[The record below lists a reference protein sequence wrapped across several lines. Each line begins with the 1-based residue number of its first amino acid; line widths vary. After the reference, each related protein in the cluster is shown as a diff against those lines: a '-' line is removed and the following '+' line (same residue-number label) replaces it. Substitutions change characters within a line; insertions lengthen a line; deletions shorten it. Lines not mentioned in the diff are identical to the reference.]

1 MGGRQSRLPAPGRG
15 INQPQALNP
24 RVGYPTAAHR
34 AATHAHPPM
43 PRPPRRDC
51 RLHAPA
57 ATPADHVVHRCAV
70 FAEAARVLA
79 ADGAAWLDLG
89 DCYRGA
95 AGRAPTS
102 RNLPSGGA
110 RLVRPR
116 SQDLSAKNLLG
127 VPWWVAVAEHADGV
141 DPQVRG
147 GLAQT
152 HAMPD
157 RVVPATRPLRARAPA
172 DRMTARTRRTATLG
186 DVWSIPTGPLTAAHL
201 ALVPIDRPHGCIAA
215 GGTPAGVVLDRF
227 GGAGTTGCAAVRHGR
242 RYLGIDPDPADDE
255 LTPQRL
261 AGAGARS
268 PA

>member
-1 MGGRQSRLPAPGRG
+1 LAT
-15 INQPQALNP
+15 A
-24 RVGYPTAAHR
+24 TAA
-34 AATHAHPPM
+34 PP
-43 PRPPRRDC
+43 
-51 RLHAPA
+51 A
-57 ATPADHVVHRCAV
+57 
-70 FAEAARVLA
+70 
-79 ADGAAWLDLG
+79 
-89 DCYRGA
+89 
-95 AGRAPTS
+95 APTS

-110 RLVRPR
+110 RLVRPC
-116 SQDLSAKNLLG
+116 SQDLPAKNLLG
-127 VPWWVAVAEHADGV
+127 VPWWVAFAEQAQRV

-157 RVVPATRPLRARAPA
+157 RVVPAIRPLRARAPA

-186 DVWSIPTGPLTAAHL
+186 DVWSIPTGLLTAVPL
-201 ALVPIDRPHGCIAA
+201 APVPIDWPHGCIAA
-215 GGTPAGVVLDRF
+215 GCAPAGVVLDRF

-261 AGAGARS
+261 AGAGTRS